1 MYVNGT
7 LVKGIPALKDN
18 FIETTFGSDYL
29 LRFDNISFNVP
40 KDGSADVVVKATT
53 LSNPENTTTGSF
65 TFPASAFRGRDGKGL
80 DQYAGSAIITG
91 TATQVMADASTGTLT
106 LSLNQNSPKT
116 GFVIGH
122 LTNTTSDQE
131 LAKFDIKGENRDVT
145 IKSLNV
151 TISDHG
157 TPKNQLIS
165 AVKLFD
171 GSTLLAS
178 VAYTA
183 ETATDFNGDGD
194 TADLVAR
201 FTNLNISV
209 AKDSTKTL
217 TVKVDLKPI
226 DGTTIVEELPIS
238 AGVNTNATAITAVD
252 SNDNMLAQAQFNSNT
267 NSAIVGKTI
276 TAYTKAP
283 TFALSTANIVKTTQA
298 GSADV
303 ADATL
308 TFNVTA
314 NGGDIYV
321 NKTKEILPTSTAI
334 TTITETAG
342 GSTIALVTSPTH
354 GLTTGQ
360 QVTLKGTAAYDGTYT
375 ITVVSP
381 TTFSLGAGSYVA
393 DAGAVGSFSR

>member
-1 MYVNGT
+1 M
-7 LVKGIPALKDN
+7 
-18 FIETTFGSDYL
+18 
-29 LRFDNISFNVP
+29 RFDNISFNVP

-53 LSNPENTTTGSF
+53 LPNPENTTTGSF
-65 TFPASAFRGRDGKGL
+65 TFPARAFRGRDGKGL
-80 DQYAGSAIITG
+80 DQYTESAIITG
-91 TATQVMADASTGTLT
+91 TASQVMAVASTGTVT

-157 TPKNQLIS
+157 TPANQLIS

-178 VAYTA
+178 VAYTD
-183 ETATDFNGDGD
+183 EATFPGGAADLNGDTD
-194 TADLVAR
+194 TTDLVAR
-201 FTNLNISV
+201 FTNLSVSV
-209 AKDSTKTL
+209 AKDTTKTL
-217 TVKVDLKPI
+217 TVKADLKPI
-226 DGTTIVEELPIS
+226 AGAVAEGLPIS

-252 SNDNMLAQAQFNSNT
+252 SNDDMLAQAQFNSNT

-321 NKTKEILPTSTAI
+321 NKTKEVLPTSTAI
-334 TTITETAG
+334 ASALDYSGTVGGTVKFTTSA
-342 GSTIALVTSPTH
+342 AH
-354 GLTTGQ
+354 GLTSGQ
-360 QVTLKGTAAYDGTYT
+360 TVTLTGTTYDGTYT
-375 ITVVSP
+375 ATVVDADE
-381 TTFSLGAGSYVA
+381 FYVTVA
-393 DAGAVGSFSR
+393 

>member
-91 TATQVMADASTGTLT
+91 TATQVMAAASTGTLT

-157 TPKNQLIS
+157 TPANQLIS

-183 ETATDFNGDGD
+183 ETATDFNGDSD

-217 TVKVDLKPI
+217 TVKADLKPI
-226 DGTTIVEELPIS
+226 AGAVAEDLQVS

-252 SNDNMLAQAQFNSNT
+252 SNDDMLAQAQFNSNT

-321 NKTKEILPTSTAI
+321 NKTKEVLPTSIAI
-334 TTITETAG
+334 ASALDYSSTVAGTVKFTTSSA
-342 GSTIALVTSPTH
+342 H
-354 GLTTGQ
+354 GLTSGQ
-360 QVTLKGTAAYDGTYT
+360 TVTLTGTTTYDGTYT
-375 ITVVSP
+375 ATVVDADE
-381 TTFSLGAGSYVA
+381 FYVTA
-393 DAGAVGSFSR
+393 T